1 MNEWPERI
9 DTRPGDRRWVY
20 DEQAPRTMKA
30 VVFDR
35 TGGPE
40 VLELRDVPVPA
51 IAPDQVLVEVKACG
65 INHLDL
71 WVRAGLPALDVE
83 MPHILGNDIV
93 GVVAETGSVARNVKA
108 GDRVLVIPTLSCGHC
123 AQCLAGDDNLCRDY
137 DVLGR
142 RRNGGYAEQV
152 AVPAV
157 NCLPFP
163 ENLTWEEAASV
174 PLVFLTAWHMLVGR
188 AKVQPGEDVL
198 VIGASSGVGSAA
210 IQIARLLGARV
221 IATASTPGRFERARA
236 LGAHDVVSHASAE
249 FAKEVRALTGKKG
262 VEVAFEHVGGYVF
275 EQAVASLAKNGR
287 LVTCGATIG
296 GKVELDV
303 NVLFGR
309 HVALYGS
316 WMGRRAELVEVLKFV
331 RDGRLK
337 PVVDEVLPLADAR
350 RAHEKLEARRSF
362 GKVVLVP

>member
-1 MNEWPERI
+1 
-9 DTRPGDRRWVY
+9 
-20 DEQAPRTMKA
+20 MKA
-30 VVFDR
+30 VAFDR

-40 VLELRDVPVPA
+40 VLEYRDVPERPLA
-51 IAPDQVLVEVKACG
+51 ADEARIEVKACG

-71 WVRAGLPALDVE
+71 WVRAGLRGLDLE
-83 MPHILGNDIV
+83 MPHVLGNDVV
-93 GVVAETGSVARNVKA
+93 GVVAEVGSVARNVKV
-108 GDRVLVIPTLSCGHC
+108 GDRVLVIPTLSCGTC
-123 AQCLAGDDNLCRDY
+123 AACLAGDDNLCRDY

-142 RRNGGYAEQV
+142 RRNGGYAERV
-152 AVPAV
+152 PVPAV

-163 ENLTWEEAASV
+163 ENLTWEDAAAV

-188 AKVQPGEDVL
+188 AKLQAGEDVL

-221 IATASTPGRFERARA
+221 IATASTPEKLEKARA
-236 LGAHDVVSHASAE
+236 LGAHDVVSHASQE
-249 FAKEVRALTGKKG
+249 FAKDVRALTGKKG
-262 VEVAFEHVGGYVF
+262 VEVAIEHVGGYVF

-287 LVTCGATIG
+287 LATCGATIG
-296 GKVELDV
+296 GKVDLDV

-309 HVALYGS
+309 HLQLSGS
-316 WMGRRAELVEVLKFV
+316 WMGRRSELVEVLKFV

-350 RAHEKLEARRSF
+350 RAHEKLEARGSF
-362 GKVVLVP
+362 GKLVLVP